1 MSPLEMDCLRILE
14 RAGDCERHAMMRRGA
29 VAPKW
34 IGLNRIELEI
44 GGRAVWV
51 RPWVLG
57 RADAQHR
64 AAWGAASN
72 RAIGHGTL

>member
-29 VAPKW
+29 VAPKCGLKW
-34 IGLNRIELEI
+34 IDLQF